1 MFWLRVIGI
10 NLKRFS
16 MIKLIYL
23 NIFLNVS
30 KKIVNKIL
38 MEFLRDFYFRLN
50 NNKEK

>member
-1 MFWLRVIGI
+1 
-10 NLKRFS
+10 

-23 NIFLNVS
+23 NIFLNEN

>member
-1 MFWLRVIGI
+1 
-10 NLKRFS
+10 

-23 NIFLNVS
+23 NIFLNVN

-38 MEFLRDFYFRLN
+38 MEVLRDFYFRLN